1 MLHYFPTPYPDE
13 LWYSVLCRYH
23 VRSGNQNSATTFRSL
38 FHNKDHGTFSTFL
51 PDGTITEIAGQVPE
65 GMLNVREIALNHTL
79 FNYTF
84 RFQTLEDKESLLK
97 MALNGRINFPVKL
110 PRPYKEKELKCCPL
124 CMKEDLKQYGE
135 AYWHTS
141 HQIPYVSVCQKHK
154 CRLNVLS
161 GLKDYVLNG
170 NLFLPDVGN
179 AGEPNFHVEQTELE
193 WTETLT
199 KYLTLPLE
207 YGPTDGYNNLY
218 EGLLNAGYGSV
229 RKDHYY
235 SVDYERL
242 GRDLCGYFGSELIE
256 THFGT
261 SHFRAAILGN
271 IKRWLY
277 KMPERYAVIAVF
289 LKQGP
294 ESTFG
299 PQIENRMTK
308 TFLELSRSPVPM
320 KKRYVA
326 EQVGVKE
333 DSLDILCHN
342 LNIKPFW
349 EQRPK
354 TEDPKKY
361 RSSLYFTKDE
371 WEYIQGQVKSQG
383 FQSVSSFMRYCLNEV
398 REKERCMKS
407 IIKNQKAV

>member
-1 MLHYFPTPYPDE
+1 MLHYFPMPYPDE

-23 VRSGNQNSATTFRSL
+23 VRSGNRESATTIRNL
-38 FHNKDHGTFSTFL
+38 LNDKDHGTFATFL
-51 PDGTITEIAGQVPE
+51 PTKAIPEIISQLPE
-65 GMLNVREIALNHTL
+65 GLLDVRDIALNHTL
-79 FNYTF
+79 FKYIF
-84 RFQTLEDKESLLK
+84 RFNSLADKEAFLASALTGGRSAFSVRIQRPDSL
-97 MALNGRINFPVKL
+97 
-110 PRPYKEKELKCCPL
+110 KELKYCPL
-124 CMKEDLKQYGE
+124 CMKEDRETYGE

-154 CRLNVLS
+154 CRLKVRS
-161 GLKDYVLNG
+161 GLKDYVLNC
-170 NLFLPDVGN
+170 NLLLPDVGN
-179 AGEPNFHVEQTELE
+179 AGEPDFHVSQTEIDF
-193 WTETLT
+193 TNVLT

-207 YGPTDGYNNLY
+207 YGPTEGYNNLY

-289 LKQGP
+289 LKQDP

-320 KKRYVA
+320 KKRYAA

-333 DSLDILCHN
+333 DSLNILCHN

-361 RSSLYFTKDE
+361 RSSIYFTKDE
-371 WEYIQGQVKSQG
+371 WEYVQGQVKSQG

-398 REKERCMKS
+398 REREKAAQTS
-407 IIKNQKAV
+407 QKAGA